1 MGGWEELPEPLLIS
15 IFNQLT
21 ASEAL
26 ACGRVC
32 SQWLA
37 ASRDGPLWKRLLCRD
52 FSLKFS
58 STRLREGA
66 LGWLDEYRRL
76 VDETPTV
83 LHSVLH
89 GHTDEVLHVAFSHA
103 GDHFVTCSKDAKV
116 LVWHIAGPDREVQ
129 LKATIDMKKEQNWV
143 NTWGGRYNKTD
154 SLLLVAGVINEIDGM
169 ISVLD
174 TSNFSILW
182 TVPNNPYDVMGAWVP
197 GNLSGHLGEG
207 QWLSGRMVDFEDE
220 EFDEPCA
227 MVQINTPNPSALKEY
242 PEQRTILKMR
252 GDHYDGT
259 NYLRCLLVSEQT
271 TLPSPHSHSPAVLQ
285 EDTKQRNGETFTLV
299 FLCSQSTSVPHQIG
313 FKQFRS
319 EQRNIED
326 LEAAEEVRAPDHRVE
341 LHGHVVGIAL
351 DHSGRFLFANVRR
364 WPSGA
369 QPNGGEPP
377 PIAQEIEMVVIDL
390 KTLNI
395 LPKTFTGH
403 KGFTDSTGAFYIYL
417 DTSPLLV
424 SSGSEDHK
432 ARVWDRHWG
441 CNVATLHH
449 DQCVNCVAFS
459 PTDPQLLVTVSDD
472 KTIKL
477 WMSRAEKRQ
486 CVTEK
491 FGI

>member
-1 MGGWEELPEPLLIS
+1 MGGWAQLPEPLLVS
-15 IFNQLT
+15 IFNRLT
-21 ASEAL
+21 ASEAS

-32 SQWLA
+32 SQWLP

-66 LGWLDEYRRL
+66 LSWLDEYRRL

-83 LHSVLH
+83 LATVLH

-103 GDHFVTCSKDAKV
+103 GDQFVTCSKDSKV
-116 LVWHIAGPDREVQ
+116 LVWHIASPNHEVK
-129 LKATIDMKKEQNWV
+129 LKATIDMKKEQDWL
-143 NTWGGRYNKTD
+143 NTWGGRFNKTD

-197 GNLSGHLGEG
+197 RNLSAHVGDG
-207 QWLSGRMVDFEDE
+207 QWLSGHMVDFEHE
-220 EFDEPCA
+220 EFDEPSA
-227 MVQINTPNPSALKEY
+227 MVQINTPNPNDHKAY
-242 PEQRTILKMR
+242 PEQRTILRMR

-271 TLPSPHSHSPAVLQ
+271 AVQSSDSSLDQ
-285 EDTKQRNGETFTLV
+285 HQNPGHTNGATFTLV
-299 FLCSQSTSVPHQIG
+299 FLCSQVTSVPHQIG
-313 FKQFRS
+313 FKQFRAD
-319 EQRNIED
+319 QRSKED
-326 LEAAEEVRAPDHRVE
+326 LETEEVTAPDHRVE
-341 LHGHVVGIAL
+341 LNGHVVGIAL

-369 QPNGGEPP
+369 QPDRGEPP

-390 KTLNI
+390 NTLQI
-395 LPKTFTGH
+395 LPKTYTGH

-424 SSGSEDHK
+424 SSGSEDHI

-441 CNVATLHH
+441 CKVATLQH

-459 PTDPQLLVTVSDD
+459 PTNPELLVTVSDD
-472 KTIKL
+472 KSIKM
-477 WMSRAEKRQ
+477 WMSKAEQRK
-486 CVTEK
+486 C
-491 FGI
+491 FSN